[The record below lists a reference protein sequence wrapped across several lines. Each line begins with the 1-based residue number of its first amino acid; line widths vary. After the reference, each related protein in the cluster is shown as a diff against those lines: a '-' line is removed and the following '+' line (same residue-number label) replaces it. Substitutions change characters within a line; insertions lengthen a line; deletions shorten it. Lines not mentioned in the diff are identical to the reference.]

1 MKKFSSISGQKI
13 NEEPKVEV
21 NKELNE
27 LMVLKAGIIK
37 LMDNLL
43 TIQTYGSTR
52 RDIIQA
58 NIKIT
63 GKEMFAEALIDFLS
77 DKSLNDQIKALESL
91 KSESK
96 DWQSIDNKVSELH
109 NEISEKLTLSDNVNQ
124 VKKIKTFIETYGS
137 DERFDSILE
146 TYVNRVKNG
155 KEAYLRSLTANK
167 MANDTN
173 YTNYS
178 TEKLSKISDRFLSRA
193 KELGF

>member
-43 TIQTYGSTR
+43 TIQAYGSTR

-58 NIKIT
+58 NIKIS

-109 NEISEKLTLSDNVNQ
+109 NEINEKTILSDNINQ
-124 VKKIKTFIETYGS
+124 VKKIKTFLETYGS
-137 DERFDSILE
+137 DEKFDSILE
-146 TYVNRVKNG
+146 TYTNRVKNG

-167 MANDTN
+167 MASDAN

-178 TEKLSKISDRFLSRA
+178 KDKLSRISEKFLNRA

>member
-1 MKKFSSISGQKI
+1 MKKFSSMSGQKV

-21 NKELNE
+21 NKDLNE

-52 RDIIQA
+52 RDIIQ
-58 NIKIT
+58 NNVKIT

-96 DWQSIDNKVSELH
+96 DWQSIDNKVIDLN
-109 NEISEKLTLSDNVNQ
+109 NEINEKLTLSDNVNQ
-124 VKKIKTFIETYGS
+124 IKKIKTFLETYGS
-137 DERFDSILE
+137 DERFGSILE
-146 TYVNRVKNG
+146 TYANRVKNG

-167 MANDTN
+167 MASDSN

-178 TEKLSKISDRFLSRA
+178 KDKLSQISEKFLNRA

>member
-1 MKKFSSISGQKI
+1 MKKFSSISGQKV
-13 NEEPKVEV
+13 NEEPKVEL

-27 LMVLKAGIIK
+27 LMALKAGIIK

-43 TIQTYGSTR
+43 TVQAYGSTR

-58 NIKIT
+58 NIKIS

-109 NEISEKLTLSDNVNQ
+109 NEINEKTILSDNVNQ
-124 VKKIKTFIETYGS
+124 VKKIKTFLETYGL
-137 DERFDSILE
+137 DDRFDSILE
-146 TYVNRVKNG
+146 TYTNRVKNG
-155 KEAYLRSLTANK
+155 KEAYLRSLTANR
-167 MANDTN
+167 MANDVN
-173 YTNYS
+173 YIDYS
-178 TEKLSKISDRFLSRA
+178 KDKLSQISEKFLNRA